1 MHQLSDVQARQD
13 VIRSGHGGAQNKRM
27 DKAIEGMN
35 EGVRRKVIPPGDNA
49 VFNSNRGVN
58 SVGGQNATQ
67 KGELNTNKTNTVLTF
82 PFPPSAKLPPDER
95 TVDSPFASTEIQE
108 ERDPMLQ
115 NGQD

>member
-1 MHQLSDVQARQD
+1 
-13 VIRSGHGGAQNKRM
+13 M

-49 VFNSNRGVN
+49 VFNSDRGVN
-58 SVGGQNATQ
+58 SVGGQNATR

-82 PFPPSAKLPPDER
+82 PFPPSAKSPPDER
-95 TVDSPFASTEIQE
+95 TVDLPFVSTEIQE

-115 NGQD
+115 NGRD